1 MLSEEQYAELEK
13 HQDKFL
19 YHMYVI
25 YLRYDNKKKKLQQV
39 ANEAIRAREEKN
51 KKKKEKEREWQ
62 KQMRK

>member
-25 YLRYDNKKKKLQQV
+25 YLRYDNKKKKLQEV
-39 ANEAIRAREEKN
+39 ANEAIRAREEK
-51 KKKKEKEREWQ
+51 KIECLRRQEEFL
-62 KQMRK
+62 